1 MSTHTPFLV
10 AAAFATALMGHS
22 GALPDFSGFDS
33 DSEIRGSMTS
43 VRAARAVAVS
53 SGPALPVEADGLAE
67 TGLFASTFGA

>member
-1 MSTHTPFLV
+1 MMTHTPFLV

-33 DSEIRGSMTS
+33 DSEIRGAMMPA
-43 VRAARAVAVS
+43 RAARAAVVS
-53 SGPALPVEADGLAE
+53 TSAALPAEADGLTE